1 MKAASFQVFIP
12 LMAKSTHSRHK
23 VLTHKQSQSICQLL
37 QWQVV
42 RVAALYK
49 QEKEIKIIHLHEANA
64 FSENHKAEHF
74 DLIDITS
81 EKEKKMQEMRWVEM

>member
-1 MKAASFQVFIP
+1 M
-12 LMAKSTHSRHK
+12 
-23 VLTHKQSQSICQLL
+23 
-37 QWQVV
+37 

-81 EKEKKMQEMRWVEM
+81 EKKKNAGNEMGRNVDNYIGFLKL